1 MTSYSKR
8 VEHGEDA
15 EVVKALGLGVGQRRA
30 THYRAPE
37 PIRATAPDLLAA
49 QCKMGGLPEPQREL
63 RFHDTRRWRFDL
75 AWPVL
80 RIAVEVDGG
89 IWNYG
94 RHNRAS
100 GWLADQ
106 EKLNEAAILGWRILH
121 VTPAQV
127 NSGEA
132 LNLIE
137 RIVKGER

>member
-75 AWPVL
+75 AWPEHKL
-80 RIAVEVDGG
+80 AVEVDGG
-89 IWNYG
+89 SWVNG

-106 EKLNEAAILGWRILH
+106 EKMNEAALMGWRVLH
-121 VTPAQV
+121 VTPGQV
-127 NSGEA
+127 NDWSAFA
-132 LNLIE
+132 LLE
-137 RIVKGER
+137 RGLR

>member
-1 MTSYSKR
+1 MSAKR
-8 VEHGEDA
+8 TES
-15 EVVKALGLGVGQRRA
+15 
-30 THYRAPE
+30 
-37 PIRATAPDLLAA
+37 PDTLAA
-49 QCKMGGLPEPQREL
+49 QCTMIGLDRPQREVH
-63 RFHDTRRWRFDL
+63 FHPERKWRFDL